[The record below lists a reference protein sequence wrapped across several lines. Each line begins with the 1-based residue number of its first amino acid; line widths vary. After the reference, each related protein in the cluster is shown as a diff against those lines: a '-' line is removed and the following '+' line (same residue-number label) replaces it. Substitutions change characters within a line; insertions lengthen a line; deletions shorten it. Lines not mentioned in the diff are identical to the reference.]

1 MSFRCRH
8 IFATQLEDFLC
19 NVRLKVLACKKVL
32 FLIYFLG
39 MRLLA
44 SYIVCL
50 FGFIEPVLS
59 QQLASP
65 ELPAAV
71 AAPAESGTVAHA
83 VDKLKKEWKQYDSYW
98 SEVFGLGFQK
108 GGESEVNPTQ
118 GVYHAELRD
127 TCRQRSLYVADFPL
141 NAPLTRTCFDIIPA
155 EGNFTHLMPT
165 ELKSYIG
172 SFTPEQVSV
181 GKSTTKGGT
190 MQGFLSMHFLLCT
203 DNQTIPASSYAKFLQ
218 KLEFV
223 HNLLQQSPVNLVLAK
238 EEFYQT
244 IVPIYLF
251 SYTEDYIAAGGMK
264 GRPGVA
270 VSAGVAGGH
279 VLMDGQGVR
288 DIDAVLNTAI
298 HEMVHVIEPAG
309 LASSSLAEGYAQY
322 YESYAKSA
330 LDGKFEHEEW
340 EKNRIEANG
349 GSPCLNP
356 SSLER
361 DNTIRNGGD
370 LRRFIFETGGEGF
383 GGSEQCVCMNYAR
396 ARMIFT
402 YFLHMDGDGDGR
414 HFKEFLKI
422 MQERGDP
429 GLAEKRLLFGRT
441 WEEVYTSYHE
451 AWHLKHVKTF

>member
-1 MSFRCRH
+1 MSVECH
-8 IFATQLEDFLC
+8 VIP
-19 NVRLKVLACKKVL
+19 KVLSCKRIL
-32 FLIYFLG
+32 FLIYFLD

-50 FGFIEPVLS
+50 LGFLEPVLS

-71 AAPAESGTVAHA
+71 ATPAEGGLGAQV
-83 VDKLKKEWKQYDSYW
+83 VDKLKKAWKQYDAYW

-108 GGESEVNPTQ
+108 GGESEVNPTL
-118 GVYHAELRD
+118 GVYNVELRNA
-127 TCRQRSLYVADFPL
+127 CRQKSLYVSDFPL
-141 NAPLTRTCFDIIPA
+141 NSPLTRTCFDIIPA
-155 EGNFTHLMPT
+155 EGNFTQLMPI
-165 ELKSYIG
+165 ELESFIG
-172 SFTPEQVSV
+172 AFTPERVSV

-203 DNQTIPASSYAKFLQ
+203 DNLTIKASDYAKFLQ

-223 HNLLQQSPVNLVLAK
+223 YNLLQQSPVNLVMAK
-238 EEFYQT
+238 EEFYQN

-251 SYTEDYIAAGGMK
+251 SYTEDYIEAGGMK

-279 VLMDGQGVR
+279 VLMDGEGLR
-288 DIDAVLNTAI
+288 AIDAALATAI
-298 HEMVHVIEPAG
+298 HEVVHVIEPAG

-322 YESYAKSA
+322 YESYAKAA
-330 LDGKFEHEEW
+330 LDGKFDHEEW
-340 EKNRIEANG
+340 EQNRIEENAG
-349 GSPCLNP
+349 APCLNP

-361 DNTIRNGGD
+361 DNAIRNGND

-402 YFLHMDGDGDGR
+402 YFLHMDGEGDGR
-414 HFKEFLKI
+414 HFKAFLKI

-441 WEEVYTSYHE
+441 WEEVYASYHE
-451 AWHLKHVKTF
+451 AWHLKHCKTF